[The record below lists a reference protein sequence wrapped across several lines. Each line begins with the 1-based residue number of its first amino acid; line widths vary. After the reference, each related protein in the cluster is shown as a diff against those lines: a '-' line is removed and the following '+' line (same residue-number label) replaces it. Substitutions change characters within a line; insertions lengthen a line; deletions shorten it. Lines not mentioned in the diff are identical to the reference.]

1 MAVYTSK
8 SKLRQPLRLAQEMC
22 RDLSASRELA
32 WRLLIRNISA
42 QYRQTALGYVWA
54 FVPPLAMTLVWVL
67 LRSQQVFEVGD
78 TEIPYGAYVMIGT
91 LLWQVF
97 VDALNSPLKLVT
109 SSKQMLARINF
120 PREALILAGL
130 GEVLFNFMVR
140 LVLLVGV
147 FVWFRIPLHTTI
159 FFVPLGVF
167 ALIGLGLM
175 VGLFLTPLGVL
186 FEDVQYGIATFTY
199 LWFFLTPVVYPPPT
213 NGLAAIIIRWN
224 PVSPLLLATRDWCT
238 TGASAHTGAFIA
250 VSVVTLVSILG
261 AWLLYRLAMP
271 HLIARIAA

>member
-1 MAVYTSK
+1 M
-8 SKLRQPLRLAQEMC
+8 LG
-22 RDLSASRELA
+22 DLSASRELA
-32 WRLLIRNISA
+32 WRLFIRNVSA

-78 TEIPYGAYVMIGT
+78 TEIPYGAYVMVGT

-130 GEVLFNFMVR
+130 GEVLFNFIVR

-147 FVWFRIPLHTTI
+147 FAWFRIPLHATI
-159 FFVPLGVF
+159 LLAPVGVL

-175 VGLFLTPLGVL
+175 VGLFLTPIGIL
-186 FEDVQYGIATFTY
+186 FQDVQYGIATFTY

-213 NGLAAIIIRWN
+213 DGPVAMITHWN

-238 TGASAHTGAFIA
+238 IGASTHTGSFIA
-250 VSVVTLVSILG
+250 VSAVTFVSILG
-261 AWLLYRLAMP
+261 AWLLYRIAMP